1 MSEAP
6 FPVEPAHVRR
16 PRLGYA
22 MAAAAALLWGI
33 NGAVSKTI
41 LSTGLSSERLA
52 QVRSLGAAVGLF
64 AVVAVLAPRRL
75 RLTRRELPYLLV
87 FGVVGLAFVQW
98 FYFLAIHRLAIGVA
112 LLIEYLAPLLVALWA
127 RFAYHDPVRRR
138 IWAALGL
145 ALAGLALIVNLF
157 GGGASLSTAGVL
169 FALGGAFAYALYV
182 LLAEHVVGGRDP
194 VSLLAWGFFFTS
206 VFWAVLVPWWR
217 FPPHA
222 LTDSTSLHG
231 HLHAVY
237 APGLGARGLDDRARH
252 DRAVLPARQR
262 PAAPIGDAGRDRR
275 HARAGRGRARR
286 LDLARRGARRRAAR
300 RRRRRP
306 GGDRAGADG
315 PITPFAG
322 ESSADPPFGG
332 GFEAIAL

>member
-1 MSEAP
+1 
-6 FPVEPAHVRR
+6 
-16 PRLGYA
+16 
-22 MAAAAALLWGI
+22 MAATAAILWGI
-33 NGAVSKTI
+33 NGGISKTI

-52 QVRSLGAAVGLF
+52 QVRSLGAAL
-64 AVVAVLAPRRL
+64 ALAAVLLVTAPGRL
-75 RLTRRELPYLLV
+75 RLKRRELPYV
-87 FGVVGLAFVQW
+87 IAFGVLGLAFVQW

-145 ALAGLALIVNLF
+145 AGLALIVNLL

-206 VFWAVLVPWWR
+206 VFWAVLVPWWT

-231 HLHAVY
+231 HLDAVSLPVWVL
-237 APGLGARGLDDRARH
+237 ALWMIVLGTIVPFFLLVSALRHLSATRVGIVAMLEPVAGALIAWIWLAEGLGGVQLVGAGVVLAAIVLAQTAR
-252 DRAVLPARQR
+252 
-262 PAAPIGDAGRDRR
+262 
-275 HARAGRGRARR
+275 
-286 LDLARRGARRRAAR
+286 
-300 RRRRRP
+300 
-306 GGDRAGADG
+306 
-315 PITPFAG
+315 
-322 ESSADPPFGG
+322 
-332 GFEAIAL
+332 

>member
-22 MAAAAALLWGI
+22 MAASAALLWGI

-64 AVVAVLAPRRL
+64 AILAVLAPGRL
-75 RLTRRELPYLLV
+75 RLTRRELPYLIV

-138 IWAALGL
+138 IWAALAL
-145 ALAGLALIVNLF
+145 ALAGLALIVNVF
-157 GGGASLSTAGVL
+157 GGGRSLSTAGVM

-194 VSLLAWGFFFTS
+194 VSLLAWGFLFTS
-206 VFWAVLVPWWR
+206 VFWAVLVPWWS
-217 FPPHA
+217 FPGHA

-231 HLHAVY
+231 HLHEFSLPVWALAAWMIVLGTIIPFFLLVS
-237 APGLGARGLDDRARH
+237 ALRHLTATRVGIVAMLEPVAGALVAWLWLAEGLGGVQL
-252 DRAVLPARQR
+252 
-262 PAAPIGDAGRDRR
+262 
-275 HARAGRGRARR
+275 
-286 LDLARRGARRRAAR
+286 
-300 RRRRRP
+300 
-306 GGDRAGADG
+306 AGAG
-315 PITPFAG
+315 VVLT
-322 ESSADPPFGG
+322 
-332 GFEAIAL
+332 AIVLAQTAR